1 VNAMQIV
8 ECYSR
13 PRLVTLRRLCQNRE
27 AGRPKIS
34 LVDAAAI
41 ERSRLSP
48 GLVNCLLCVSLWLSL
63 IAAIW
68 MSRGW
73 IGLLFSGQ
81 LLSAGVSLIQKL
93 AHKTQYAF
101 VRCSGSL
108 GGWEE
113 QRRG

>member
-1 VNAMQIV
+1 MIANQTLERSAMA
-8 ECYSR
+8 
-13 PRLVTLRRLCQNRE
+13 PLALLRRLRPDRK
-27 AGRPKIS
+27 AGRSETS
-34 LVDAAAI
+34 LIDAAVV

-48 GLVNCLLCVSLWLSL
+48 SLVSCLFCASLWLSL
-63 IAAIW
+63 IVAIW
-68 MSRGW
+68 MGRGW

-101 VRCSGSL
+101 VRCSRSPA
-108 GGWEE
+108 GWEE